1 MELTV
6 QGHGFNVPEKL
17 ETHIRNKA
25 TRLNRYLPGI
35 EDVRVELRQPGA
47 KRDLPKTVQLT
58 VRRKRTLLRVEES
71 NGDPY
76 TAFDSA
82 LDKMYARI
90 ARYKGR
96 RTDQRQDGT
105 PTDAELETAEALPAR
120 IRELTPEEADGED
133 VEAKVVRSKTFTIV
147 PMSVEEAV
155 EQMELL
161 GHDFFVFMH
170 DADAKTKVIYRRK
183 DGDYGLLQPEK

>member
-1 MELTV
+1 MELLV
-6 QGHGFNVPEKL
+6 QGHGFSVPEKL

-25 TRLNRYLPGI
+25 ARLERYLPGI
-35 EDVRVELRQPGA
+35 EDVRVELRQSGT
-47 KRDLPKTVQLT
+47 KRDLPKTVQVT

-105 PTDAELETAEALPAR
+105 PTDDELETAEVLPAR
-120 IRELTPEEADGED
+120 ILDLLPEDTDGEEI
-133 VEAKVVRSKTFTIV
+133 EAKVVRSKQFTIM
-147 PMSVEEAV
+147 PMSLDEAV

-170 DADAKTKVIYRRK
+170 DADTKTKVIYRRK